1 MYQDVEADSELGA
14 VEARSL
20 LGFFFKNPGRLIPL
34 RKKYKLLKMPF
45 PTVENV
51 CQTVTKGGKT
61 EIHLLKTAL
70 CKSRTYATS
79 R

>member
-1 MYQDVEADSELGA
+1 MYQDVEADSEPGA

-45 PTVENV
+45 PTVE
-51 CQTVTKGGKT
+51 TVTKGGKT
-61 EIHLLKTAL
+61 VIYLLKTAL
-70 CKSRTYATS
+70 RKSRTYATS